1 MLTPLLHAWRSWKNA
16 KGVAALAILALTIG
30 IGATTAMFSF
40 VNGLLLRPLPYP
52 HGERYLFIFAASTN
66 APDRYGSSTFG
77 HLQTYRDQTQSFD
90 VFGWYQTQDYIV
102 TSPGAPQVVHGARVT
117 PSGSGAKSGLT
128 LV

>member
-77 HLQTYRDQTQSFD
+77 
-90 VFGWYQTQDYIV
+90 
-102 TSPGAPQVVHGARVT
+102 
-117 PSGSGAKSGLT
+117 GSGAKSGLT